1 MNIKEMYDR
10 FERIGSFTFATINGD
25 YPETRIAHF
34 VTYDDEGL
42 YFMTM
47 DTKPFYTQLI
57 DTLKVSACGL
67 SAPSVTHDE
76 DGMSLFEPGYSIR
89 VTGDI
94 REISFEELQQKAQK
108 NDLFNPCIKDIEKYP
123 AMVTF
128 VLYRG
133 TCEVFD
139 YDFEKAHRDHKIERT
154 RYNFGGFSHPFK
166 GMLINDDCIRCNK
179 CFKTCSFDAIIKTES
194 GKYEINQ
201 TRCDVCGSC
210 ALVCPKQAIDNY
222 R

>member
-1 MNIKEMYDR
+1 MNHKEMFDR
-10 FERIGSFTFATINGD
+10 FEKIGSFTFATINGD

-34 VTYDDEGL
+34 VAYDDEGL

-47 DTKPFYTQLI
+47 DTKPFYTQLT

-94 REISFEELQQKAQK
+94 REVSFEELQQKAAINQI
-108 NDLFNPCIKDIEKYP
+108 FSPCVKDIEKYT

-128 VLYRG
+128 VLNR
-133 TCEVFD
+133 
-139 YDFEKAHRDHKIERT
+139 
-154 RYNFGGFSHPFK
+154 
-166 GMLINDDCIRCNK
+166 
-179 CFKTCSFDAIIKTES
+179 
-194 GKYEINQ
+194 
-201 TRCDVCGSC
+201 
-210 ALVCPKQAIDNY
+210 
-222 R
+222 